1 VSAKTHMFDSKVQMA
16 WAFATRQPWAHR
28 WGEAT
33 ELAGRSK
40 TLPKRKQPPKSPYR
54 SARVLMSKAKG

>member
-1 VSAKTHMFDSKVQMA
+1 MSRKTHMFDSKAQQR
-16 WAFATRQPWAHR
+16 WAFATRQEFARR

-40 TLPKRKQPPKSPYR
+40 TLPARKHPPKSAYR
-54 SARVLMSKAKG
+54 TARSLMSR

>member
-1 VSAKTHMFDSKVQMA
+1 MSAKTHMFDSKAQMR
-16 WAFATRQPWAHR
+16 WAFATHQPFAKR

-40 TLPKRKQPPKSPYR
+40 ALPARKRRPTARTLMK
-54 SARVLMSKAKG
+54 AR